1 MANIDRGI
9 LVYYEWIEACQT
21 LSPSEFHKL
30 FFAMV
35 DYQQNGTPPP
45 EFKGVSK
52 IIATLIFS
60 QLKRRVDTS
69 RAGKASAEKRHQE
82 QNKAE
87 TFDINA
93 DKNNVANNVVN
104 IVANNT
110 KTYTKI
116 YTENKDNTPISP
128 SKGETEMKND
138 IDIMFESFWQ
148 ADPRK
153 VSKAYSQKV
162 FKKLN
167 PSKSL
172 FEKIM
177 NALEEHKKNPDWQK
191 QDGQFIPHASTWL
204 NQKRWEDELN
214 TEIKVEQQPKFKKQG
229 VHL

>member
-1 MANIDRGI
+1 MSSLEKGVLFN
-9 LVYYEWIEACQT
+9 YEWVDVCKCLTAK
-21 LSPSEFHKL
+21 EFHKL
-30 FFAMV
+30 FFAMAEFQK
-35 DYQQNGTPPP
+35 YGTTPPTF
-45 EFKGVSK
+45 EGKAG
-52 IIATLIFS
+52 IIATLIFPCLQKRVEAS
-60 QLKRRVDTS
+60 ITGKEGAMKRWNSTPNSPTDTPPNSTPNSPPNNKLNLTKDKGNINNIPPIVPPLKE
-69 RAGKASAEKRHQE
+69 GE
-82 QNKAE
+82 N
-87 TFDINA
+87 DI
-93 DKNNVANNVVN
+93 
-104 IVANNT
+104 
-110 KTYTKI
+110 
-116 YTENKDNTPISP
+116 
-128 SKGETEMKND
+128 KND
-138 IDIMFESFWQ
+138 IDIMFESFCQ
-148 ADPRK
+148 AYPRK